1 MIRINLLLIVGA
13 LWMPGAST
21 AAADSTL
28 IETILFVGNDHTREE
43 ILTREMQQRAGD
55 PFDPRLAEADRR
67 RIENLQLFTRVELQV
82 LPSASGVILLYL
94 LSERWYLFPYPLLFI
109 HDRDWSKLSYGA
121 GLRHENFR
129 GRNINLLANFWLGYN
144 PSLNLAYTNPWI
156 HGRHRLAFSAQASW
170 SRTENLSPRFNG
182 FSERHAGLQ
191 AGLSKR
197 FGLYTRVGAGMGY
210 QEVRLP
216 PGLQLTRSAGGID
229 RITHF
234 SVGFNRDTRDYSAYP
249 RHGWYLDAG
258 LSLKLLAGTSDYGF
272 AALDLRRYQPLPGGG
287 LLAGRLRADL
297 SRGRIPVHN
306 LLYLGYS
313 ERVRG
318 HFSEVLEGEER
329 LLASAEL
336 RWPIIRQRFFDLVP
350 EDRLGYLRNLPFAL
364 HGAIFYDA
372 GVIAGRSWARPEQRR
387 RGGFG
392 AGLAVQL
399 PYVELMR
406 FERAWNLAGRGEYL
420 IDMKVWF

>member
-1 MIRINLLLIVGA
+1 MSAINLLLIAGA
-13 LWMPGAST
+13 LWLPSGPAP
-21 AAADSTL
+21 AADSSL

-55 PFDPRLAEADRR
+55 PFDPRIAEADRQ
-67 RIENLQLFTRVELQV
+67 RIENLRLFTRVELQV
-82 LPSASGVILLYL
+82 LRSANGVIVLYL

-129 GRNINLLANFWLGYN
+129 GRNIYLLGNFWLGYN
-144 PSLNLAYTNPWI
+144 PSVNLSYTNPWI
-156 HGRHRLAFSAQASW
+156 HGRHRLAFTAQASW
-170 SRTENLSPRFNG
+170 SRTENLSPRYNG
-182 FSERHAGLQ
+182 FIERHAGLQ
-191 AGLSKR
+191 GGLSKR
-197 FGLYTRVGAGMGY
+197 FGYYTRVSAGMGY
-210 QEVRLP
+210 MEVRLP
-216 PGLQLTRSAGGID
+216 PELKLTRAADGVD

-234 SVGFNRDTRDYSAYP
+234 SAGFNLDNRDYSAYP
-249 RHGWYLDAG
+249 KRGWYLDAG
-258 LSLKLLAGTSDYGF
+258 FSLKLLAGTSDYGF
-272 AALDLRRYQPLPGGG
+272 VGCDVRRYQPLPGGG
-287 LLAGRLRADL
+287 LLAGRVRADV

-313 ERVRG
+313 ERIRG
-318 HFSEVLEGEER
+318 HFMEVLEGRGR

-336 RWPIIRQRFFDLVP
+336 RWPILRQRFFHLVP

-364 HGAIFYDA
+364 HGALFYDA
-372 GVIAGRSWARPEQRR
+372 GIMAGRSWERAEQRR

-392 AGLAVQL
+392 VGLAVQL

-406 FERAWNLAGRGEYL
+406 FERA
-420 IDMKVWF
+420 